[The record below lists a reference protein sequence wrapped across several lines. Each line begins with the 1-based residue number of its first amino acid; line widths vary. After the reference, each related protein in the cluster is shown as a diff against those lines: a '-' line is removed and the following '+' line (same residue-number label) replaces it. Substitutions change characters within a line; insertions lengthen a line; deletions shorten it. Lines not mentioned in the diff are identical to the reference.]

1 MRLIKDQNGH
11 SDLETGIRRSGKFVV
26 SSHHATIDEALLD
39 NELLHVSFL
48 SLKQCF
54 ITYED
59 QKETRLTRRSS
70 SYQIIEALRIEPVFG
85 YLLFVKGMPK
95 CQNHLQDLHRD

>member
-54 ITYED
+54 I
-59 QKETRLTRRSS
+59 SS